1 MKFSVLWLWFIAS
14 IVTFTGAICQ
24 TVMKTMVSFQL
35 NSFNS
40 YFIPNLRH
48 GKRGDYIVITI
59 KNSRL
64 PWKWNH
70 TKIWRRKSFWR
81 HSFAKKVTLSP
92 LTGFTNGIILFSVCQ
107 LQQQQPFPH
116 QIIIEIPERR
126 NKWMCVCAQLAGNV
140 WENFWWYCVNER
152 VWHHRTHF
160 TTAPAFSRR
169 NTSQQYWAF

>member
-1 MKFSVLWLWFIAS
+1 MKFSVLWLWFIDA

-24 TVMKTMVSFQL
+24 TVMKTMVSFQS

-40 YFIPNLRH
+40 YFIPNLKH
-48 GKRGDYIVITI
+48 GKRGDYIVLTI
-59 KNSRL
+59 KTSRL

-81 HSFAKKVTLSP
+81 HLFAKKVTLS
-92 LTGFTNGIILFSVCQ
+92 LLFFFFGGKVTGFINEIILFSVCQ

-126 NKWMCVCAQLAGNV
+126 NK
-140 WENFWWYCVNER
+140 
-152 VWHHRTHF
+152 
-160 TTAPAFSRR
+160 
-169 NTSQQYWAF
+169 